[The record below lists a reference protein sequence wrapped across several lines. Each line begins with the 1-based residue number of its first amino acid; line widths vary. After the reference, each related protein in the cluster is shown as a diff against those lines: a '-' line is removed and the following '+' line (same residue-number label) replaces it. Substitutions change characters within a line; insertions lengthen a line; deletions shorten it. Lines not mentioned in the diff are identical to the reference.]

1 MPEIVAGAQVA
12 QTQKS
17 SWVGKKY
24 QQRSVDK
31 VKYHPVKYH
40 PSFNLVKYHPVYLD
54 TLQCGRRYVDFR
66 GVKCVK
72 WSTVERRRGVMELDV
87 SYFPGPLTRAD
98 VKSPGSLTV
107 KSS

>member
-1 MPEIVAGAQVA
+1 MFVVASQDHSQCAGNRCRCPDRSNPEIILG
-12 QTQKS
+12 
-17 SWVGKKY
+17 GKKI
-24 QQRSVDK
+24 
-31 VKYHPVKYH
+31 P
-40 PSFNLVKYHPVYLD
+40 D
-54 TLQCGRRYVDFR
+54 TLHCGRRYVDFR

-72 WSTVERRRGVMELDV
+72 WSTVECRRGVMELDV